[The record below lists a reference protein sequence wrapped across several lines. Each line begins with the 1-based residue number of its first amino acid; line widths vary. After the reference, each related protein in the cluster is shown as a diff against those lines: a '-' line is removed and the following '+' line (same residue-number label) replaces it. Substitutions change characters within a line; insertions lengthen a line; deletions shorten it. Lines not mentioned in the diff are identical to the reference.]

1 MPPSRFW
8 PVLAG
13 KVRLNNF
20 TIGANIIAAGAT
32 DPGLRRSDNEDAF
45 LIDPGLGLFVLAD
58 GMGGPEAGEV
68 ASNEAIA
75 ALRGY
80 LAECQ
85 REGMGRTRT
94 EDSTLTTLE
103 QTAPDEGS
111 AGGGPTSIQ
120 CILDQV
126 FTAMLRANDRVYNIN
141 QDRGLPPERSMG
153 TTLTGLVCAPD
164 DPSSTVA
171 FHVGDSRLY
180 RLRDGQIEQLT
191 RDHSQHQDWLDSG
204 RPGAE
209 PQKNILTQGI
219 GPQPHINP
227 RIFAPAFR
235 RGDMLLLCSDGLTDL
250 VDQAQLQSLLLDT
263 EETRLD
269 LACQAL
275 IAAANDHGGND
286 NITVVLVSRP

>member
-75 ALRGY
+75 ALREY
-80 LAECQ
+80 LAERQ
-85 REGMGRTRT
+85 REGMGRTQT
-94 EDSTLTTLE
+94 EDSAPTTLE
-103 QTAPDEGS
+103 QAAPDEGGV
-111 AGGGPTSIQ
+111 GGGLTSTRR
-120 CILDQV
+120 ILEQV
-126 FTAMLRANDRVYNIN
+126 FAAMLRANDRVYNIN
-141 QDRGLPPERSMG
+141 QDLGLPPERSMG
-153 TTLTGLVCAPD
+153 TTLTGLLCAPD

-204 RPGAE
+204 RPGVE
-209 PQKNILTQGI
+209 PKKNILTQGI

-227 RIFAPAFR
+227 WVFAPAFR

-250 VDQAQLQSLLLDT
+250 VDHAQLQSLLL
-263 EETRLD
+263 EAEGIRLD
-269 LACQAL
+269 LTCQTL
-275 IAAANDHGGND
+275 IAAAKDHGGND

>member
-1 MPPSRFW
+1 M
-8 PVLAG
+8 
-13 KVRLNNF
+13 RLNNL

-32 DPGLRRSDNEDAF
+32 DPGLQRSDNEDAF
-45 LIDPGLGLFVLAD
+45 LVDPGLGLFVLAD

-75 ALRGY
+75 ALREY
-80 LAECQ
+80 LAEHQ
-85 REGMGRTRT
+85 REGMGLTQT
-94 EDSTLTTLE
+94 EDITLTTLE
-103 QTAPDEGS
+103 QMAPDEGS
-111 AGGGPTSIQ
+111 AGGGLTSTR

-126 FTAMLRANDRVYNIN
+126 FAAMLRANDRVYNIN
-141 QDRGLPPERSMG
+141 QDRGLAPERSMG
-153 TTLTGLVCAPD
+153 TTLTGLVCAPG

-204 RPGAE
+204 RPGVE
-209 PQKNILTQGI
+209 PKKNILTQGI

-227 RIFAPAFR
+227 LIFTPAFR
-235 RGDMLLLCSDGLTDL
+235 RGDMLLLCTDGLTGL

-263 EETRLD
+263 EGTRLD
-269 LACQAL
+269 LTCQAL

-286 NITVVLVSRP
+286 NITVVLVLRP

>member
-1 MPPSRFW
+1 
-8 PVLAG
+8 
-13 KVRLNNF
+13 VRLNNL

-32 DPGLRRSDNEDAF
+32 DPGLQRSDNEDAF
-45 LIDPGLGLFVLAD
+45 LVDPGLGLFVLAD

-75 ALRGY
+75 ALREY
-80 LAECQ
+80 LAEHQ
-85 REGMGRTRT
+85 REGMGLTQT
-94 EDSTLTTLE
+94 EDITLTTLE
-103 QTAPDEGS
+103 QMAPDEGS
-111 AGGGPTSIQ
+111 AGGGLTSTR

-126 FTAMLRANDRVYNIN
+126 FAAMLRANDRVYNIN
-141 QDRGLPPERSMG
+141 QDRGLAPERSMG
-153 TTLTGLVCAPD
+153 TTLTGLVCAPG

-180 RLRDGQIEQLT
+180 RSRDGQIEQLT

-204 RPGAE
+204 RRGVE
-209 PQKNILTQGI
+209 PKKNILTQGI

-227 RIFAPAFR
+227 LIFTPAFR
-235 RGDMLLLCSDGLTDL
+235 RGDMLLLCTDGLTGL

-263 EETRLD
+263 EGTRLD
-269 LACQAL
+269 LTCQAL

-286 NITVVLVSRP
+286 NITVVLVLRP

>member
-1 MPPSRFW
+1 
-8 PVLAG
+8 
-13 KVRLNNF
+13 VRLNNL

-32 DPGLRRSDNEDAF
+32 DLGLQRSDNEDAF
-45 LIDPGLGLFVLAD
+45 LVDPGLGLFVLAD

-75 ALRGY
+75 ALREY
-80 LAECQ
+80 LAEHQ
-85 REGMGRTRT
+85 REGMGLTQT
-94 EDSTLTTLE
+94 EDITLTTLE
-103 QTAPDEGS
+103 QMAPDEGS
-111 AGGGPTSIQ
+111 AGGGLTSTR

-126 FTAMLRANDRVYNIN
+126 FAAMLRANDRVYNIN
-141 QDRGLPPERSMG
+141 QDRGLAPERSMG
-153 TTLTGLVCAPD
+153 TTLTGLVCAPG

-204 RPGAE
+204 RRGVE
-209 PQKNILTQGI
+209 PKKNILTQGI

-227 RIFAPAFR
+227 LIFTPAFR
-235 RGDMLLLCSDGLTDL
+235 RGDMLLLCTDGLTDL

-263 EETRLD
+263 EGTRLD
-269 LACQAL
+269 LTCQAL

-286 NITVVLVSRP
+286 NITVVLVLRP